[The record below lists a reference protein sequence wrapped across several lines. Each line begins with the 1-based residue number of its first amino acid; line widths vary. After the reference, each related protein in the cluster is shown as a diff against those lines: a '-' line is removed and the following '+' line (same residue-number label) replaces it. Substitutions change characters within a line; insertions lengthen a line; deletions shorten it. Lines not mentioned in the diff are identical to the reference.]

1 MTTPSS
7 DMPAIEVRPPPGFDT
22 ARLFV
27 RVTGERSNGFVE
39 FDFAV
44 GEPELFVEMILGR
57 EAFAEFCARNRV
69 EMLPPRDPAEGEVPD
84 WDWRMS
90 DATHTRFR

>member
-1 MTTPSS
+1 MSASTETPEADLS
-7 DMPAIEVRPPPGFDT
+7 PPPGFDT
-22 ARLFV
+22 TRRFV
-27 RVTGERSNGFVE
+27 RVSGERPNGLVE

-44 GEPELFVEMILGR
+44 GEPELFVEMILSR
-57 EAFAEFCARNRV
+57 EAFEEFCTGNEV
-69 EMLPPRDPAEGEVPD
+69 QMLPPREGVEGEIGD